1 MTLAVHQLAFGYPD
15 HRVGDGL
22 SLTINPG
29 EVLCFLGPN
38 GCGKTTLFKTML
50 RLLKAQDGSITIDGK
65 DISRWP
71 QQRIAQTLSYVPQQ
85 HDAYFPFTVVEVVL
99 MGRSAHIG
107 LFASPSHRDHDIAR
121 QALDTLKIEHLSD
134 AVYTHI
140 SGGERQLT
148 LIARALA
155 QQTKLV
161 IMDEPTAGLD
171 FGNQVL
177 VLNAIQRLARSGIT
191 IIMSS
196 HDPDHAF
203 HVASRVALLK
213 DGRLTGLGEPKA
225 VINQESLRELYGV
238 EVGVVEFE
246 TGSGHTAKLCVP
258 KID

>member
-1 MTLAVHQLAFGYPD
+1 MTLAVNQLAFGYPE
-15 HRVGDGL
+15 HQVGDGL

-50 RLLKAQDGSITIDGK
+50 RLLKAQDGNVTIDGE

-71 QQRIAQTLSYVPQQ
+71 QRRVAQTVSYVPQQ
-85 HDAYFPFTVVEVVL
+85 HEAYFPFTVMEVVL

-107 LFASPSHRDHDIAR
+107 LFSAPSHRDHEFAR
-121 QALDTLKIEHLSD
+121 RALEDLRIEHLSD
-134 AVYTHI
+134 AVYTHV

-155 QQTKLV
+155 QQTKFV
-161 IMDEPTAGLD
+161 IMDEPTANLD

-177 VLNAIQRLARSGIT
+177 VLNAIKRLARLGIT
-191 IIMSS
+191 IILSS

-203 HVASRVALLK
+203 HVASRVAMLK
-213 DGRLTGLGEPKA
+213 NGQLTGLGKPKA
-225 VINQESLRELYGV
+225 IITEESLRELYDV
-238 EVGVVEFE
+238 DVGVIEFDAPA
-246 TGSGHTAKLCVP
+246 GHTASLCVP

>member
-1 MTLAVHQLAFGYPD
+1 MTLAVNHLAFGYPD
-15 HRVGDGL
+15 HRVGADL
-22 SLTINPG
+22 NLTINPG

-50 RLLKAQDGSITIDGK
+50 RLLKAQGGNITIDGE
-65 DISRWP
+65 DISQWP
-71 QQRIAQTLSYVPQQ
+71 RQRIAQVLSYVPQQ
-85 HDAYFPFTVVEVVL
+85 HDAYFPFTVMEVVL

-107 LFASPSHRDHDIAR
+107 LFASPSHRDYEIAR
-121 QALDTLKIEHLSD
+121 QALNSLKIEHLSD

-155 QQTKLV
+155 QQTILV
-161 IMDEPTAGLD
+161 IMDEPTANLD

-177 VLNAIQRLARSGIT
+177 VLNAVQRLARSGIT

-203 HVASRVALLK
+203 QVASRVAMLK
-213 DGRLTGLGEPKA
+213 DGRLAGIGAPQE
-225 VINQESLRELYGV
+225 VINQASLRELYGV
-238 EVGVVEFE
+238 EVSVMEFD
-246 TGSGHTAKLCVP
+246 TAAGHTAKLCVP
-258 KID
+258 MIG